1 VTSSVLRLSAAPT
14 HALAQ
19 LGVLAGTPGGK
30 LATLAA
36 LCLVG
41 ALQGTMLGVLQ
52 CLLLRR
58 RLPRLRPREWI
69 TSTIAI
75 TVLGWLCGLGL
86 PLYDSLLPRG
96 LPRGVV
102 AGATIGAVV
111 GALFGG
117 ARWLLLR
124 RHAERAA
131 LWVAIHVPAWS
142 AAIAVLSFGAA
153 QAQALGVRWPVV
165 SGGLVAGLAG
175 VLILLCGS
183 LVATPLLRPWVVESP
198 HVLRGKIAAITGA
211 NDGIG
216 YEIAMGLARL
226 GASVVLLC
234 RDEIR
239 GAAAAS
245 AIRISLLGAD
255 IRTVVCDLGS
265 FASVRAAAA
274 RLGSELPRLDILI
287 HNAGATFPQRTAS
300 PDGLEATLAV
310 DVVGPFLLTTLLRE
324 KLESCEGR
332 VITLAELSQYAGRI
346 ELADLH
352 FVRREYDEHE
362 ANSQAQRGR
371 VLITAELGRRAP
383 RLRAVS
389 VHPGA
394 VWTRA
399 VTRGSKLTQWL
410 VATILRP
417 RFQRPELG
425 ALPVLRLAVL
435 PGSELSSGSFF
446 DRFTRDDDA
455 PDPAFAQAF
464 YSACEKMT
472 SRPGD

>member
-1 VTSSVLRLSAAPT
+1 MATLS
-14 HALAQ
+14 
-19 LGVLAGTPGGK
+19 GK

-36 LCLVG
+36 LCVVG
-41 ALQGTMLGVLQ
+41 ALEGTMLGVVQ
-52 CLLLRR
+52 CFLLRR
-58 RLPRLRPREWI
+58 KLPRLRPREWI
-69 TSTIAI
+69 ASTIAI
-75 TVLGWLCGLGL
+75 TILGWLCGLGL
-86 PLYDSLLPRG
+86 PLFAALLPRG
-96 LPRGVV
+96 LPQGPV
-102 AGATIGAVV
+102 AGAVIGAGV
-111 GALFGG
+111 GLVFGG

-131 LWVAIHVPAWS
+131 LWVAIHVPAWA
-142 AAIAVLSFGAA
+142 AAIAVLSYGAQQMA
-153 QAQALGVRWPVV
+153 ALEVRWPVV
-165 SGGLVAGLAG
+165 SSALIAGLGGLV
-175 VLILLCGS
+175 ILLLGS
-183 LVATPLLRPWVVESP
+183 LLSTPLLRPWVVESP

-245 AIRISLLGAD
+245 AIRVSLGAD
-255 IRTVVCDLGS
+255 IRTVVCDLGN
-265 FASVRAAAA
+265 FTSVRAAAA
-274 RLGSELPRLDILI
+274 RLAAELPRLDILI
-287 HNAGATFPQRTAS
+287 HNAGATFAERTTS

-332 VITLAELSQYAGRI
+332 VITLADSSQRAGRI

-352 FVRREYDEHE
+352 FVRREYDEQR
-362 ANSQAQRGR
+362 ANEQAQRGR
-371 VLITAELGRRAP
+371 VLITAELARRAP

-389 VHPGA
+389 VHPGS
-394 VWTRA
+394 VWTRGA
-399 VTRGSKLTQWL
+399 TRGSMLTRWL

-417 RFQRPELG
+417 RFVRPELG

-435 PGSELSSGSFF
+435 PAAELPSGCFI
-446 DRFTRDDDA
+446 DRFTKDSEV
-455 PDPAFAQAF
+455 PDTAFAQAF
-464 YSACEKMT
+464 YAACEKMT
-472 SRPGD
+472 NKPSDSQAGKPSDSQASKPSDS